1 MFKTSLP
8 SRSGRLWKILPV
20 VAGVTIAT
28 IATVAYLSR
37 ETGESDQPLL
47 GIVRSDH
54 ADFERYLQSVQL
66 EDRGTKMLKNLTGKR
81 IVGFAGAI
89 TNHNDRPLDV
99 VEIRLILFNA
109 HEAVFET
116 IRTPIKPGAYT
127 PPILSGKTRGFTLYL
142 EDFPQSW
149 WASRAEMEISG
160 IRLAGSA
167 SEESTNQP

>member
-1 MFKTSLP
+1 M
-8 SRSGRLWKILPV
+8 
-20 VAGVTIAT
+20 VAGLAISAVVIA
-28 IATVAYLSR
+28 VFLSR
-37 ETGESDQPLL
+37 GTGEADEPLL

-54 ADFERYLQSVQL
+54 ADFERYLTSVQL
-66 EDRGTKMLKNLTGKR
+66 EDRGIKMLKNLTGKR

-116 IRTPIKPGAYT
+116 IRTPIKPGPYT
-127 PPILSGKTRGFTLYL
+127 PPILSGKTRGFALYL
-142 EDFPQSW
+142 EDFPKSW

-160 IRLAGSA
+160 MRWAGS
-167 SEESTNQP
+167 ESDSISP